1 MRIISSD
8 SSGASVQLSSSE
20 LRMLNNAMNETLEAL
35 DNDDEFSTRVGA
47 ERSEMSSLLDELHKL
62 IVNLPAS

>member
-62 IVNLPAS
+62 IVNLPAG

>member
-35 DNDDEFSTRVGA
+35 DDDDEFSTRVGA

-62 IVNLPAS
+62 IVNLPAG

>member
-8 SSGASVQLSSSE
+8 SSGASVQLSASE

-62 IVNLPAS
+62 LVTRPAG

>member
-8 SSGASVQLSSSE
+8 SSGASVQLSASE

>member
-1 MRIISSD
+1 
-8 SSGASVQLSSSE
+8 
-20 LRMLNNAMNETLEAL
+20 MNETLEAL

-62 IVNLPAS
+62 IVNLPAG

>member
-8 SSGASVQLSSSE
+8 SSGASVQLSASE

-62 IVNLPAS
+62 IVNLPAG

>member
-47 ERSEMSSLLDELHKL
+47 ERSEMSSLLDEVHKL
-62 IVNLPAS
+62 IVNLPAG